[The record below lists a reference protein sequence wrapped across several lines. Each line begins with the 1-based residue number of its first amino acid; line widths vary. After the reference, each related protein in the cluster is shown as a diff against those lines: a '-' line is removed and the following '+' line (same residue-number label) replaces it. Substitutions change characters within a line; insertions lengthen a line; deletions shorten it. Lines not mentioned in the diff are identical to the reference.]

1 VAQLSSCAKAGKLE
15 KLFTMP
21 SILFKNATIVTM
33 NPRREI
39 IRGDLLVRDDRIAA
53 IGKLVEHSLR
63 DTSVDRTIDASDWTI
78 LPGFVQTHVHLC
90 QTLFRNQA
98 EDMEL
103 LDWLQK
109 KIWPLEA
116 AHDENS
122 MRLSARLGIAELL
135 AGGTTTI
142 LDMGSVHHY
151 DAIFDELEKS
161 GMRAAGGKCMMDAGD
176 NFPAGLRE
184 TTHDSLRI
192 SRDLMERWHGA
203 ANGRLRYAFAP
214 RFALSCSEKL
224 LREVAEIS
232 AAKGCMMH
240 THSSENHNETKLVQQ
255 RTGKRNVEY
264 LSSLGICGHR
274 ACLAHC
280 IQIDENEIAMMARE
294 HTRVAHCPGSNLKL
308 ASGIAP
314 VVKMRKAGVVVGLG
328 ADGAPCNNNLDMLN
342 EMRLA
347 ALLQKISAGVG
358 ALSAQATVE
367 MATIDG
373 ARCLG
378 WEDEIGSLE
387 VGKKADVVAINLSQ
401 PHLLPASDIYTQL
414 VYASR
419 ASDVAMTMV
428 DGKILFEK
436 GDVKSVDVETLRHE
450 AQEEVLRLAER
461 AGI

>member
-1 VAQLSSCAKAGKLE
+1 MPTLLFRNAQ
-15 KLFTMP
+15 
-21 SILFKNATIVTM
+21 IVTM
-33 NPRREI
+33 NAQREI
-39 IRGDLLVRDDRIAA
+39 LRGDLLVHDDRIAA
-53 IGKLVEHSLR
+53 IGKIDERLFNKAP
-63 DTSVDRTIDASDWTI
+63 VDRTIDASELTI

-98 EDMEL
+98 ENMEL

-109 KIWPLEA
+109 RIWPFEA

-122 MRLSARLGIAELL
+122 MRVSARLGIAELL
-135 AGGTTTI
+135 SGGTTTI
-142 LDMGSVHHY
+142 LDMGSVHYY
-151 DAIFDELEKS
+151 DAVFDELEKS
-161 GMRAAGGKCMMDAGD
+161 GMRAVGGKCMMDIDD
-176 NFPAGLRE
+176 NFPVGLRE
-184 TTHDSLRI
+184 TTQDSLRM
-192 SRDLMERWHGA
+192 SRDLMERWHGV
-203 ANGRLRYAFAP
+203 ANGRLRYAYAP

-240 THSSENHNETKLVQQ
+240 THASENAGETQLVMQ

-280 IQIDENEIAMMARE
+280 IQIDEKEISMMARE
-294 HTRVAHCPGSNLKL
+294 QTRVAHCPGSNLKL

-328 ADGAPCNNNLDMLN
+328 ADGAACNNNLDMLN

-358 ALSAQATVE
+358 ALSAQAVVE

-378 WEDEIGSLE
+378 WDDKIGSIE
-387 VGKKADVVAINLSQ
+387 VGKKADLVATNMSNLHS
-401 PHLLPASDIYTQL
+401 LPSSDIYTQI
-414 VYASR
+414 VYSSR
-419 ASDVAMTMV
+419 ASDVAMTMA
-428 DGKILFEK
+428 DGEILFEK
-436 GDVKSVDVETLRHE
+436 GEVKNVDVEALRHQ
-450 AQEEVLRLAER
+450 AQEEFVRLAER
-461 AGI
+461 ARIM

>member
-1 VAQLSSCAKAGKLE
+1 MATTLFQNAQ
-15 KLFTMP
+15 
-21 SILFKNATIVTM
+21 IVTM

-39 IRGDLLVRDDRIAA
+39 VHGDLLVRDDRIVAV
-53 IGKLVEHSLR
+53 GKSSDR
-63 DTSVDRTIDASDWTI
+63 DGDDHPERTIDARGWAI
-78 LPGFVQTHVHLC
+78 LPGFVQAHVHLC

-98 EDMEL
+98 EDLEL

-122 MRLSARLGIAELL
+122 MRLAARLGIAELL

-151 DAIFDELEKS
+151 GVVFDELERW

-176 NFPAGLRE
+176 NVPAGLRE
-184 TTHDSLRI
+184 RTQDSLRF
-192 SRDLMERWHGA
+192 SRDLMEQWHGA
-203 ANGRLRYAFAP
+203 AGGRLRYAYAP
-214 RFALSCSEKL
+214 RFALSCSERL
-224 LREVAEIS
+224 LREITEIS
-232 AAKGCMMH
+232 EYAGCVMH
-240 THSSENHNETKLVQQ
+240 THAAENIQETKLVQQ
-255 RTGKRNVEY
+255 RTGRRNVEY
-264 LSSLGICGHR
+264 LSSLGICGPR

-280 IQIDENEIAMMARE
+280 IQIDEREIGLLARE
-294 HTRVAHCPGSNLKL
+294 HTGVAHCPGSNLKL

-314 VVKMRKAGVVVGLG
+314 VNKMRQAGVVLGLG

-347 ALLQKISAGVG
+347 ALLQKLSGGASALPARAV
-358 ALSAQATVE
+358 VE

-378 WEDEIGSLE
+378 WEDEIGSIE
-387 VGKKADVVAINLSQ
+387 VGKKADLMAIDLE
-401 PHLLPASDIYTQL
+401 HVHVLPAPPQSHDCSSLRSGAGDIYTQI

-419 ASDVAMTMV
+419 AADVVMTMV

-436 GDVKSVDVETLRHE
+436 GEVKNMEVAALRVE
-450 AQEEVLRLAER
+450 AQHEFVRLTER

>member
-1 VAQLSSCAKAGKLE
+1 MAAL
-15 KLFTMP
+15 LFQ
-21 SILFKNATIVTM
+21 NAHLVTM
-33 NPRREI
+33 NARREI
-39 IRGDLLVRDDRIAA
+39 LRGDLLVRDDRIAA
-53 IGKLVEHSLR
+53 IGH
-63 DTSVDRTIDASDWTI
+63 VDERTLDAITIDRKIDASNWAI

-98 EDMEL
+98 EDLEL

-116 AHDENS
+116 AHDEQS
-122 MRLSARLGIAELL
+122 MRISARLGIAELL
-135 AGGTTTI
+135 SGGTTTI

-151 DAIFDELEKS
+151 DAVFDELEES

-184 TTHDSLRI
+184 TTQNSLRM
-192 SRDLMERWHGA
+192 SRDLMERWHGV
-203 ANGRLRYAFAP
+203 ANGRLRYAYAP

-232 AAKGCMMH
+232 AARGCMMH
-240 THSSENHNETKLVQQ
+240 THASENLGEMQLVMQ

-264 LSSLGICGHR
+264 LSSLGICGHH

-280 IQIDENEIAMMARE
+280 IQIDEKEISTMASE

-314 VVKMRKAGVVVGLG
+314 VFRMRKAGVVVGLG

-358 ALSAQATVE
+358 ALSAQAVVE

-378 WEDEIGSLE
+378 WDDEIGSIE
-387 VGKKADVVAINLSQ
+387 VGKKADVVAINLNGLHQ
-401 PHLLPASDIYTQL
+401 LPIADIYTQI

-419 ASDVAMTMV
+419 ATDVALTMV
-428 DGKILFEK
+428 DGKVLFENGETK
-436 GDVKSVDVETLRHE
+436 NVDADALSSE
-450 AQEEVLRLAER
+450 AQHEFVRLAKR

>member
-1 VAQLSSCAKAGKLE
+1 
-15 KLFTMP
+15 MP
-21 SILFKNATIVTM
+21 SILFKNANIATM
-33 NPRREI
+33 NARREI
-39 IRGDLLVRDDRIAA
+39 IRGDLLVHDDRIAA
-53 IGKLVEHSLR
+53 IGKLDEHTLR
-63 DTSVDRTIDASDWTI
+63 NAQVDRIIDASDWVI

-109 KIWPLEA
+109 RIWPFEA

-122 MRLSARLGIAELL
+122 MRVSARLGIAELL

-151 DAIFDELEKS
+151 DAVFDELEKF
-161 GMRAAGGKCMMDAGD
+161 GMRAIGGKCMMDSGD
-176 NFPAGLRE
+176 NFPTGLRE
-184 TTHDSLRI
+184 TTKDSLRM

-203 ANGRLRYAFAP
+203 ANGRLRYAYAP

-240 THSSENHNETKLVQQ
+240 THSSENIGETQLVMQ
-255 RTGKRNVEY
+255 RTGKRNVEF
-264 LSSLGICGHR
+264 LSSLGISGQR

-280 IQIDENEIAMMARE
+280 IQIDEKEIAMMSHE
-294 HTRVAHCPGSNLKL
+294 ETRVAHCPGSNLKL

-314 VVKMRKAGVVVGLG
+314 VVKMRKAGVVIGLG
-328 ADGAPCNNNLDMLN
+328 ADGAACNNNLDMLN

-358 ALSAQATVE
+358 ALSAQAVVE

-378 WEDEIGSLE
+378 WNDEIGSIE
-387 VGKKADVVAINLSQ
+387 VGKKADVVAINLSDL
-401 PHLLPASDIYTQL
+401 HLLPSSDIYTQI

-419 ASDVAMTMV
+419 ASDVVMTMV

-436 GDVKSVDVETLRHE
+436 KEVKSIDVDALRHE
-450 AQEEVLRLAER
+450 TQEEFVMLAKR
-461 AGI
+461 AGV

>member
-1 VAQLSSCAKAGKLE
+1 
-15 KLFTMP
+15 
-21 SILFKNATIVTM
+21 
-33 NPRREI
+33 
-39 IRGDLLVRDDRIAA
+39 VRDDRIAA
-53 IGKLVEHSLR
+53 IGKMDEPASRNAHI
-63 DTSVDRTIDASDWTI
+63 DRKIDARDWVI

-103 LDWLQK
+103 LEWLQK
-109 KIWPLEA
+109 RIWPFEA
-116 AHDENS
+116 AHDEKS
-122 MRLSARLGIAELL
+122 MRVSARLGIAELL

-151 DAIFDELEKS
+151 GAVFDELEKS
-161 GMRAAGGKCMMDAGD
+161 GMRAVGGKCMMDNGD
-176 NFPAGLRE
+176 SFPTGLRE
-184 TTHDSLRI
+184 TTQDSLRT

-203 ANGRLRYAFAP
+203 ANGRLRYAYAP

-232 AAKGCMMH
+232 ATKGCMMH
-240 THSSENHNETKLVQQ
+240 THASENVGETQLVMQ

-264 LSSLGICGHR
+264 LSSLGISGQR
-274 ACLAHC
+274 TCLAHC
-280 IQIDENEIAMMARE
+280 IQIDEKEISMMASE

-314 VVKMRKAGVVVGLG
+314 VVKMRQAGVVVGLG

-358 ALSAQATVE
+358 ALSAQAVVE

-378 WEDEIGSLE
+378 WDDEIGSIE
-387 VGKKADVVAINLSQ
+387 VGKKADVTAINLSDL
-401 PHLLPASDIYTQL
+401 HSLPASDIYTQA

-419 ASDVAMTMV
+419 ASDIAMTMV
-428 DGKILFEK
+428 DGKTLFEK
-436 GDVKSVDVETLRHE
+436 GGVKTIDVGALRHE
-450 AQEEVLRLAER
+450 VQQEFVRVVER
-461 AGI
+461 AGIP

>member
-1 VAQLSSCAKAGKLE
+1 MG
-15 KLFTMP
+15 
-21 SILFKNATIVTM
+21 SILFQNARIVTM
-33 NPRREI
+33 NARREI
-39 IRGDLLVRDDRIAA
+39 VHGDLLVRDDRIVA
-53 IGKLVEHSLR
+53 IGKSSEMGIDGAIR
-63 DTSVDRTIDASDWTI
+63 PDRIIDARDWII

-98 EDMEL
+98 EDLEL

-116 AHDENS
+116 AHDEHS
-122 MRLSARLGIAELL
+122 MRISARLGIAELL
-135 AGGTTTI
+135 SGGTTTI

-151 DAIFDELEKS
+151 DAVFDELEKS

-176 NFPAGLRE
+176 NFPSGLRE
-184 TTHDSLRI
+184 TTQESLRM

-203 ANGRLRYAFAP
+203 ANGRLRYAYAP

-232 AAKGCMMH
+232 ANKGCMMH
-240 THSSENHNETKLVQQ
+240 THASENQSETKLVQQ
-255 RTGKRNVEY
+255 CTGKRNVEY
-264 LSSLGICGHR
+264 LSSLGISRRR

-294 HTRVAHCPGSNLKL
+294 QTRVAHCPGSNFKL

-314 VVKMRKAGVVVGLG
+314 VVKMRQAGVVVGLG
-328 ADGAPCNNNLDMLN
+328 ADGAACNNNLDMLN

-358 ALSAQATVE
+358 ALSAQAVVE

-378 WEDEIGSLE
+378 WEDEIGSIE
-387 VGKKADVVAINLSQ
+387 VGKKADLVAINLDRIHAIPSAD
-401 PHLLPASDIYTQL
+401 LYTEI

-419 ASDVAMTMV
+419 ASDVALTMV
-428 DGKILFEK
+428 DGKILYEDGEVK
-436 GDVKSVDVETLRHE
+436 IVDGDALRHE
-450 AQEEVLRLAER
+450 GQQEFMRLSAR
-461 AGI
+461 SGV